1 MGSENFWRHKML
13 WNKYLFRQNSSK
25 TSSKLRGRSKSP
37 IYRTETRKNRSS
49 TPMMSSDDEIGDVI
63 DHRQNDFQDSLIG
76 REGSF
81 DINQIDARLSALQQY
96 MNDLVT

>member
-1 MGSENFWRHKML
+1 MRD
-13 WNKYLFRQNSSK
+13 
-25 TSSKLRGRSKSP
+25 RSKSP

-63 DHRQNDFQDSLIG
+63 DRHDHRHNHDLQDSLIG

>member
-1 MGSENFWRHKML
+1 MRE
-13 WNKYLFRQNSSK
+13 
-25 TSSKLRGRSKSP
+25 RSKSP
-37 IYRTETRKNRSS
+37 IYRSETRKNRSS
-49 TPMMSSDDEIGDVI
+49 TPMMSSDDEFAIDQHDHDR
-63 DHRQNDFQDSLIG
+63 DHRHNDLQDSLIG

>member
-1 MGSENFWRHKML
+1 MRE
-13 WNKYLFRQNSSK
+13 
-25 TSSKLRGRSKSP
+25 RSKSP
-37 IYRTETRKNRSS
+37 IYRSETRKNRSS
-49 TPMMSSDDEIGDVI
+49 TPMMSSDDEFGHVI
-63 DHRQNDFQDSLIG
+63 DRHNDIRDDSLIG

>member
-1 MGSENFWRHKML
+1 MRE
-13 WNKYLFRQNSSK
+13 
-25 TSSKLRGRSKSP
+25 RSKSP
-37 IYRTETRKNRSS
+37 IYRSETRKNRSS
-49 TPMMSSDDEIGDVI
+49 TPMMSSDDEFAI
-63 DHRQNDFQDSLIG
+63 DRHDHDRDRPHDFQDSLIG

>member
-1 MGSENFWRHKML
+1 MYPSLGSE
-13 WNKYLFRQNSSK
+13 S
-25 TSSKLRGRSKSP
+25 
-37 IYRTETRKNRSS
+37 RKNRSS
-49 TPMMSSDDEIGDVI
+49 TPMSHNLSSDDDVMGHQQEHI
-63 DHRQNDFQDSLIG
+63 QDDSLIG

>member
-1 MGSENFWRHKML
+1 MRE
-13 WNKYLFRQNSSK
+13 
-25 TSSKLRGRSKSP
+25 RSKSP
-37 IYRTETRKNRSS
+37 IYRSETRKNRSS
-49 TPMMSSDDEIGDVI
+49 TPMMSSDDEFGHVI
-63 DHRQNDFQDSLIG
+63 DQHDHDRDHRHNDLQDSLIG

>member
-1 MGSENFWRHKML
+1 MRD
-13 WNKYLFRQNSSK
+13 
-25 TSSKLRGRSKSP
+25 RSKSP
-37 IYRTETRKNRSS
+37 IYRSEARKNRSS
-49 TPMMSSDDEIGDVI
+49 TPMMSSDDEFGHVI
-63 DHRQNDFQDSLIG
+63 DRHDHDRDRPHDFQDSLIG